1 MPTTN
6 SWGNATSILADH
18 AVKEDTAFYRS
29 FTSEDEKAVLTVP
42 QRIQDAWLKND
53 ADTFA
58 DVFAENG
65 SLLLQ
70 DNQLTSREQIRDFM
84 RAGFQGGLKGAH
96 VYGWPLEVKFL
107 GPNVAIVITEGGII
121 RAGESEIAPEN
132 QIRAVWTVVRG
143 EDGELSLFSHQ
154 SSPIKG

>member
-1 MPTTN
+1 MNRTRCRV
-6 SWGNATSILADH
+6 SAAALTSFIVFIVDLFSGTRFH
-18 AVKEDTAFYRS
+18 AGQGYSNR
-29 FTSEDEKAVLTVP
+29 
-42 QRIQDAWLKND
+42 
-53 ADTFA
+53 
-58 DVFAENG
+58 VFAKLENG

-70 DNQLTSREQIRDFM
+70 DNQLSSREQIRDFM

-107 GPNVAIVITEGGII
+107 APNIAIAITEGGII

-132 QIRAVWTVVRG
+132 QIRAVWTIVRN
-143 EDGELSLFSHQ
+143 EDGELNLFSHQ